1 MENIGEEIIVM
12 ALPVALFLLN
22 TNRVQKAIELC
33 KESLFLMN
41 CNLSNCVSWNS
52 ILFFSAL
59 TVVSLTT

>member
-1 MENIGEEIIVM
+1 MENIGEEIIGM

-41 CNLSNCVSWNS
+41 CNTEENDLQS
-52 ILFFSAL
+52 IKLL
-59 TVVSLTT
+59 LM